1 MVQTKPFGSWT
12 SPITAESLGKES
24 GPRHDFNV
32 IVDPTTNIVYWTGSS
47 GEASGRVTIFSR
59 NIDGSDERKAIL
71 PEGYN
76 CRTRAHE
83 YGGGAF
89 TVYKNV
95 IYFSNIVDDR
105 LYKMDLTNGQVTP
118 IVPEN
123 PYHRYADMAIDQ
135 EERFIICVREEH
147 FENETPNDVI
157 NTLVA
162 IDLLGDNLDQAVK
175 VIAKGNDFY
184 ISPRLNPDSS
194 KLAYITWNH
203 PNMPWDFTQLNI
215 ANVSVSNGV
224 QLSDDK
230 CVVGDKIDESIMQP
244 RYASDGTLY
253 VMSDRSGFWNLYKY
267 ESEDIH
273 LLLSQPFAQEF
284 GGPTW
289 NFGQSDYRPFQSDPT
304 KLICKNKSSLA
315 VLDVTAKTLT
325 SLPSQFR
332 GVPYLSTAIHNGQ
345 DFAVFL
351 AVSSN
356 KPTSIVSYNVGEKK
370 VAAYLEQSRLEPLDD
385 AYISVSQEISF
396 PTKLGDSYCFFYPPK
411 NPEFQGDGLPPL
423 IVLSHGGPTASVDG
437 SYNRNFLYW
446 TSRGFAIADVNYGGS
461 SGYGREYRNRLHKNW
476 GVVDVDDCCEAALYL
491 AEKGYVDREKLS
503 IKGASAGGY
512 TTLASLTFRPEVFK
526 AGCSLYGISD
536 ITLIAIESHKFESRY
551 IDNLIGQYPR
561 DIELFRKRSPIHYVN
576 NISCPVI
583 LFQGLDDKV
592 VPPSQAEV
600 MLKAMND
607 NKVPNAYVS
616 YEGESHGFRQ
626 PENIIR
632 TLELE
637 QWFYGQIFGFP
648 VEGIEGVEISNYHK

>member
-1 MVQTKPFGSWT
+1 
-12 SPITAESLGKES
+12 
-24 GPRHDFNV
+24 
-32 IVDPTTNIVYWTGSS
+32 
-47 GEASGRVTIFSR
+47 
-59 NIDGSDERKAIL
+59 
-71 PEGYN
+71 
-76 CRTRAHE
+76 
-83 YGGGAF
+83 
-89 TVYKNV
+89 
-95 IYFSNIVDDR
+95 
-105 LYKMDLTNGQVTP
+105 
-118 IVPEN
+118 
-123 PYHRYADMAIDQ
+123 
-135 EERFIICVREEH
+135 
-147 FENETPNDVI
+147 
-157 NTLVA
+157 
-162 IDLLGDNLDQAVK
+162 
-175 VIAKGNDFY
+175 
-184 ISPRLNPDSS
+184 
-194 KLAYITWNH
+194 
-203 PNMPWDFTQLNI
+203 
-215 ANVSVSNGV
+215 
-224 QLSDDK
+224 
-230 CVVGDKIDESIMQP
+230 
-244 RYASDGTLY
+244 
-253 VMSDRSGFWNLYKY
+253 MSDRSGFWNLYKY
-267 ESEDIH
+267 ESEDIQ
-273 LLLSQPFAQEF
+273 LLLPQPLAQEF

-512 TTLASLTFRPEVFK
+512 TTL
-526 AGCSLYGISD
+526 
-536 ITLIAIESHKFESRY
+536 
-551 IDNLIGQYPR
+551 
-561 DIELFRKRSPIHYVN
+561 
-576 NISCPVI
+576 
-583 LFQGLDDKV
+583 
-592 VPPSQAEV
+592 
-600 MLKAMND
+600 
-607 NKVPNAYVS
+607 
-616 YEGESHGFRQ
+616 
-626 PENIIR
+626 
-632 TLELE
+632 
-637 QWFYGQIFGFP
+637 
-648 VEGIEGVEISNYHK
+648 